1 MLNKIQS
8 LPDNNVT
15 LPRFQNTS
23 QVVKTLSGFQ
33 NTSKILKHFPDSKI
47 PEFNLPK
54 NSWSLTTSAVC
65 SLITEH
71 YHEVFVW
78 DTIITA
84 SKYSL

>member
-47 PEFNLPK
+47 PESDLP
-54 NSWSLTTSAVC
+54 
-65 SLITEH
+65 
-71 YHEVFVW
+71 
-78 DTIITA
+78 
-84 SKYSL
+84 